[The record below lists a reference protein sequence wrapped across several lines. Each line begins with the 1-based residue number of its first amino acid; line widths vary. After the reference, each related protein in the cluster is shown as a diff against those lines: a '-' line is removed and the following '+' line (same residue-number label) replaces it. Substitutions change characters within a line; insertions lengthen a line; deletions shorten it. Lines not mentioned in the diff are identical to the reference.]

1 MAWDL
6 RSQAEADHLTP
17 QLVTR
22 IIDRGCDPGKV
33 TSRWPMVTT
42 WPVALLTKFCW
53 RAVLCNVFFRGITL
67 LSDVYFTPWLLASLV
82 DTLSKSVLLEGD
94 SKPSEVDVL
103 VACMV
108 YCLARMVSNY
118 AQTTSNY
125 FGSLNRERILVII
138 PTWVYRR
145 CLVTPLNVLLG
156 SIADAPRL
164 SSRLTTRRMPFSA
177 ARRSGYTAR
186 ASRASAPAPL
196 SSNRSAPASSSMLIA
211 RMSNVLPSSSRVSR
225 LSPAEMASSICPRS
239 TFSSLFNGRETG
251 LDATMPTHARAAGP
265 VARAQGGLS
274 RSTPSC
280 RGRGPTR
287 HPPSVPSKINYTL

>member
-53 RAVLCNVFFRGITL
+53 RAVLYNVFFRGITL

-145 CLVTPLNVLLG
+145 CLVTPLNVLLPG
-156 SIADAPRL
+156 TLSNLALEQDCYLMMNSVPMLPLFLFMLPRVGVLLGQQISLIGIFPWGVMAGIQVFNFAVQGWSAWLIKNMSI
-164 SSRLTTRRMPFSA
+164 RRA
-177 ARRSGYTAR
+177 QAGDVRQG
-186 ASRASAPAPL
+186 
-196 SSNRSAPASSSMLIA
+196 LI
-211 RMSNVLPSSSRVSR
+211 
-225 LSPAEMASSICPRS
+225 E
-239 TFSSLFNGRETG
+239 SSLDHMKLIKYNGYETERMRVFRFARGIEAHRQYVLVEG
-251 LDATMPTHARAAGP
+251 LPHL
-265 VARAQGGLS
+265 VKL
-274 RSTPSC
+274 
-280 RGRGPTR
+280 
-287 HPPSVPSKINYTL
+287 